1 MTEAERRI
9 ERQAVEQE
17 EYAQHIQAQ
26 IIASAMARAARFVER
41 NADAIMTI
49 AETTDPRVKRAL
61 FDLAKQIRIL
71 A

>member
-1 MTEAERRI
+1 MTENERRI
-9 ERQAVEQE
+9 QRQAIEQE
-17 EYAQHIQAQ
+17 EYAQLIQGQ
-26 IIASAMARAARFVER
+26 IIARAMARAARFVEK

-61 FDLAKQIRIL
+61 SSLAEQIRHL

>member
-9 ERQAVEQE
+9 QRQAIEQE

-26 IIASAMARAARFVER
+26 IVARAMARAARFVEK
-41 NADAIMTI
+41 NADTIMTI

-61 FDLAKQIRIL
+61 SHLA
-71 A
+71 

>member
-1 MTEAERRI
+1 MTENERRI
-9 ERQAVEQE
+9 QRQAIEQE

-26 IIASAMARAARFVER
+26 IIARAMARAAHFVER

-61 FDLAKQIRIL
+61 SSLAEQIRHL